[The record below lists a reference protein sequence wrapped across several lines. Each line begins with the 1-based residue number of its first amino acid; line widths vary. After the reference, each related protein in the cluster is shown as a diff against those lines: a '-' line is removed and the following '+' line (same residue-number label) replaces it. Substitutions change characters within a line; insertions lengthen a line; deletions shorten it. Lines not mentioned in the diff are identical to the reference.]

1 MGVLLLGLFLV
12 LLVLGIPIY
21 LALGVTG
28 AVMFGLEGQL
38 LSFAQK
44 LTDELNSTTLLAV
57 PYFVIAA
64 TFMERGGVARA
75 LIVAAQAWI
84 GQVRGGLGLVCVLS
98 CTIFAAMCGSSVA
111 TAIAMGTI
119 LIPAMHRGGYGR
131 PFAAGV
137 VGASGTLGI
146 LIPPSLAFVVFGVL
160 ADASIP
166 KLFLAGVIPG
176 LLQAAMLSIY
186 IIWYSRRKGY
196 AGGESVPGSEKWRR
210 SIQALPALS
219 VPVIVL
225 GGLYGGVVT
234 LTESA
239 ALSAVVAMLLSLFVY
254 RGMRVRETLPVLAE
268 GVRNAAA
275 IIIIVA
281 LALAFGHWI
290 TESGIANVMVRW
302 VKEADIQGWQFLLAV
317 NIVLL
322 VLGMFLEVYSVMLL
336 TLPVLIPMLGPLE
349 IDPLHFAVV
358 MVVNMEIALLTPPVG
373 LNLFV
378 LANISDTPLLEVTR
392 GTLPFVVVML
402 ALLVLITYVPVVSLW
417 LPNLLMPGMGL
428 P

>member
-1 MGVLLLGLFLV
+1 MGAILLGMFLL

-28 AVMFGLEGQL
+28 AVMFGLEGNL

-75 LIVAAQAWI
+75 LIDAAQAWI
-84 GQVRGGLGLVCVLS
+84 GRVRGGMGLVCVLS
-98 CTIFAAMCGSSVA
+98 CAIFAAMCGSSVA

-119 LIPAMHRGGYGR
+119 LIPAMHRSGYGR
-131 PFAAGV
+131 PFASGV

-176 LLQAAMLSIY
+176 LLQAALLAVY

-196 AGGESVPGSEKWRR
+196 AGGESVPTRDKWRR
-210 SIQALPALS
+210 TLLAVPALF

-225 GGLYGGVVT
+225 GGLYGGIVT

-254 RGMRVRETLPVLAE
+254 RGMRLRDTLFVLAE

-281 LALAFGHWI
+281 LALAFGHWV
-290 TESGIANVMVRW
+290 TESGIATVLVEW
-302 VKEADIQGWQFLLAV
+302 VNQSNMQAWHFLIAV
-317 NIVLL
+317 NLVLL
-322 VLGMFLEVYSVMLL
+322 VLGMFLEVFSIMLL
-336 TLPVLIPMLGPLE
+336 TLPVLIPMLEPLG
-349 IDPLHFAVV
+349 IDPMHFAVV
-358 MVVNMEIALLTPPVG
+358 MVINMEIALLTPPVG

-378 LANISDTPLLEVTR
+378 IASISNTPLLEVTR
-392 GTLPFVVVML
+392 GTLPFVVLML
-402 ALLVLITYVPVVSLW
+402 VLLVLITYVPAISLW
-417 LPNLLMPGMGL
+417 LPNLLMPGML
-428 P
+428 VQ